1 MNATMAITSE
11 KKSNG
16 KSNIKPPGDR
26 PGVGAYRVKS
36 SSAVRPSAPPADAQ
50 ARRRPLLQHLAAE
63 AKQRGGASTGLWRHH
78 AGWFDQGAGVHQPA
92 GILFVAVPPR
102 DRFPAPLQ
110 LCGVELRRL

>member
-50 ARRRPLLQHLAAE
+50 ARRTPLLHHLATE
-63 AKQRGGASTGLWRHH
+63 AKQGGGPSSGLCRHH
-78 AGWFDQGAGVHQPA
+78 AGWFDQGAGFHQPA
-92 GILFVAVPPR
+92 EILLVQVPP
-102 DRFPAPLQ
+102 
-110 LCGVELRRL
+110 